1 MRGDKAAEFRLWEI
15 DLRRLLSLIADAP
28 FARTA
33 ACLGFFAFV
42 FFVAET
48 PSSPAWAAQ
57 EREHLVPE
65 KGACQLF
72 IGPDAMNFASYQPDL
87 SRREYCEDIPSIG
100 RAIIVL
106 DYEQAELRDML
117 VEVRIVKDVGREA
130 EEPADINSVTVAYRE
145 PKLYPNGTINFEHNF
160 NDPGDFVGIVTVT
173 GNHGETWVSRFPFS
187 VGKTFTRTLP
197 TYILLAVAV
206 LAGCLIYLNRIP
218 SRKVSGKGSL
228 AR

>member
-33 ACLGFFAFV
+33 ACWGSSPLFSSWRKM
-42 FFVAET
+42 

-57 EREHLVPE
+57 EREHQCRR
-65 KGACQLF
+65 KGRVGSVQYARTYE
-72 IGPDAMNFASYQPDL
+72 FASY
-87 SRREYCEDIPSIG
+87 SRPFRTEDCEDIPSIG

-117 VEVRIVKDVGREA
+117 VEVRVVRRFGREA

-160 NDPGDFVGIVTVT
+160 NDPGYFVGI
-173 GNHGETWVSRFPFS
+173 S
-187 VGKTFTRTLP
+187 
-197 TYILLAVAV
+197 
-206 LAGCLIYLNRIP
+206 
-218 SRKVSGKGSL
+218 
-228 AR
+228 